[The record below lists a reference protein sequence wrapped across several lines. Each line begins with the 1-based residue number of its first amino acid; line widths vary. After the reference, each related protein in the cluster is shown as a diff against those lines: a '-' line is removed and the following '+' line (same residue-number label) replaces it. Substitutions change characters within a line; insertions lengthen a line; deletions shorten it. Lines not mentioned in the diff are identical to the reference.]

1 MKIALLAW
9 LILLG
14 TNGLAQV
21 DTKKTIHFTDSTG
34 SPLSFLANRFY
45 DRAEGLD
52 TCCLF
57 AIGSAKFTIRKNH
70 KIDQVEV
77 SLGIPTDIAARLKEV
92 IISSAAYWTLDP
104 PTKSVT
110 VIIPLIVT
118 PSSLCDQA
126 NRKDDSFASTA
137 NMLLYEGTYDRVL
150 RSDYYKKATGSE
162 FGLVLSPLL
171 IRGPTNDIYKD
182 RPYKN

>member
-1 MKIALLAW
+1 MKIALLVC
-9 LILLG
+9 LVLLG
-14 TNGLAQV
+14 IDGLAQV

-34 SPLSFLANRFY
+34 SPLSFMANRFY
-45 DRAEGLD
+45 ERAKGLD

-57 AIGSAKFTIRKNH
+57 ATGSAKFTIRKNH

-77 SLGIPTDIAARLKEV
+77 SLGIPTDIAATLKEV
-92 IISSAAYWTLDP
+92 IIASSAYWTLDS
-104 PTKSVT
+104 PTRSVT

-118 PSSLCDQA
+118 PSSLCDRA

-137 NMLLYEGTYDRVL
+137 NMLLYEGTYGRVS

-171 IRGPTNDIYKD
+171 VSGPTNDV
-182 RPYKN
+182 YKNSSYKN